1 MILSWTIIAHRSSL
15 PWRMDGD
22 IKNNS
27 YCIVSTVRTLSVSK
41 RMAVML
47 LYFYTDFFY
56 EHVFFEEIYEVFFYS
71 KSLTFS
77 LEAPHKKIKLNNS
90 YSTFVLKVYHSMKLS
105 VCSPNELK
113 LSCQHS

>member
-1 MILSWTIIAHRSSL
+1 M
-15 PWRMDGD
+15 
-22 IKNNS
+22 K
-27 YCIVSTVRTLSVSK
+27 Y
-41 RMAVML
+41 
-47 LYFYTDFFY
+47 
-56 EHVFFEEIYEVFFYS
+56 FFYS
-71 KSLTFS
+71 KSLAFS